1 MKSVTGEVLDLL
13 KSCWVFQKTNNRFS
27 SIPIDQAHEQNN
39 KIIKD
44 IGGVIGLTEKP
55 NALKKWMVS
64 GPEQARLLSEFERVS
79 LDQIAEA
86 GVSHEEGAATFQ
98 TQVNK
103 LFNTINTLGNLLM
116 ETSSELMT
124 IDTHD

>member
-27 SIPIDQAHEQNN
+27 SIPIDQAHEQNY

-79 LDQIAEA
+79 IDQIAEA

-116 ETSSELMT
+116 ETSLELMT